1 LRNALVWLDNWE
13 SNVTKNLI
21 SEDKFL
27 TKNTAEGLIVTIQS
41 TIDIINYLHGCG
53 FDYVLTSKINQ
64 DCVEVS
70 ILHSNYL
77 FEINKNYIINYFY
90 NFQKF
95 FGIIRQVAGPNDHP
109 STPTFLQLYR
119 MLSVYSLVKPPKTG
133 NCTILEGINGFS
145 LKININ

>member
-1 LRNALVWLDNWE
+1 MKNALVWLDNWE

-27 TKNTAEGLIVTIQS
+27 TKNTAEGLRITIQS
-41 TIDIINYLHGCG
+41 SIDIINYLHTCG
-53 FDYVLTSKINQ
+53 FDYVLTYKINQ

-77 FEINKNYIINYFY
+77 FEINTNYIILFY

-119 MLSVYSLVKPPKTG
+119 MLSVYSLVKPHRE
-133 NCTILEGINGFS
+133 LYYFRRY
-145 LKININ
+145 